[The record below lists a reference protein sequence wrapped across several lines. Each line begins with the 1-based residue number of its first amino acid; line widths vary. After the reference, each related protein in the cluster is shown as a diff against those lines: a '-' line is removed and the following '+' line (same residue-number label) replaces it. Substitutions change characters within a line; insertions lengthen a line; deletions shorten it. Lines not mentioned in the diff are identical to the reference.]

1 MKKIYRLNE
10 HLTFLIS
17 CMERKKMKVTSV
29 LQLSLSLIL
38 CYLSTQKCYAGE
50 ADIVR
55 EFLKARRANHLQSTP
70 SINSGLAAAEKWR
83 SAFVS
88 QVGSKEDDKISA
100 LPGQP
105 SGVSFDQYSG
115 YVTVDADAGR
125 ALFYYFTE
133 STQDPS
139 TKPLVLWLNGGKY
152 THHTTPIAK
161 SKKVF
166 PTLVSCKNMKSL
178 IKSFFVS
185 LLCYSFCC
193 CF

>member
-1 MKKIYRLNE
+1 MNTDQPFYFCCI
-10 HLTFLIS
+10 
-17 CMERKKMKVTSV
+17 ERKKMKVTSV

-50 ADIVR
+50 TDVVR
-55 EFLKARRANHLQSTP
+55 EFLKARRVKSTP
-70 SINSGLAAAEKWR
+70 SINSGLAAAEKR
-83 SAFVS
+83 RAVFVS

-166 PTLVSCKNMKSL
+166 SNT
-178 IKSFFVS
+178 SFVQTYEEFK
-185 LLCYSFCC
+185 
-193 CF
+193 